1 MESYEALVERME
13 RRYEELAGFSH
24 RYASDTDIRIRVL
37 AGELYSCMA
46 AVEWLKKQKNPYTAV
61 GAELES
67 LARERGVFRREALK
81 AKGKLRFS
89 SLSPSWY
96 DIEIP
101 AGTVCAAEGE
111 NGARYITL
119 QKVVLPQGSTS
130 VDAEAEAELSGE
142 KGNAAAG
149 SVTELVTVPVGIE
162 GVTNPSAF
170 SGGEDTETDES
181 LRRRLLQMIEYPPQ
195 GGNISYYRQLVMSHP
210 SVRSVSVVPAA
221 SGSGAL
227 EIYIDGRD
235 VGLKETDLEEIRRE
249 LEEKRELGVTLEI
262 SSAERIKIPVKAV
275 LSLQPG
281 WSLERASEVCRKA
294 IGEFFKS
301 IEVGRKFHT
310 SALAAAMIGTGAVWN
325 VTFDSK
331 VTTDVEISRDQAA
344 ACGEIVL
351 EEAKA

>member
-1 MESYEALVERME
+1 
-13 RRYEELAGFSH
+13 
-24 RYASDTDIRIRVL
+24 
-37 AGELYSCMA
+37 
-46 AVEWLKKQKNPYTAV
+46 
-61 GAELES
+61 
-67 LARERGVFRREALK
+67 
-81 AKGKLRFS
+81 
-89 SLSPSWY
+89 
-96 DIEIP
+96 
-101 AGTVCAAEGE
+101 
-111 NGARYITL
+111 
-119 QKVVLPQGSTS
+119 
-130 VDAEAEAELSGE
+130 
-142 KGNAAAG
+142 
-149 SVTELVTVPVGIE
+149 
-162 GVTNPSAF
+162 
-170 SGGEDTETDES
+170 
-181 LRRRLLQMIEYPPQ
+181 MIEYPPQ

-227 EIYIDGRD
+227 EIYIDGRG
-235 VGLKETDLEEIRRE
+235 VGLKKTDLEEIRRE